1 MDDPIHTNGFIKK
14 IINSRKKDI
23 VGLAVSKATRL
34 KISKQKSKF
43 HYVISLFLIMGLS
56 SFVMNSFKLFWFK
69 FKKFISNFIP
79 FISSPSILNYA
90 SQNNIETYVTE
101 TVNDKPFL
109 DYLKKMK
116 PDVIINQTQD
126 ILKKDFLSI
135 SNIAVINRHNSLL
148 PKNRGRITPFWVLY
162 KSEKETGV
170 SIHVVTEELDAGDI
184 IVQKK
189 FKIRSNDDFNTIV
202 KKNYLL
208 APIAMLKA
216 LDILELGTRER
227 IINDNNEASYNTTPT
242 LEEALKFRDIRRV
255 RDFFKVLIS

>member
-1 MDDPIHTNGFIKK
+1 
-14 IINSRKKDI
+14 
-23 VGLAVSKATRL
+23 
-34 KISKQKSKF
+34 
-43 HYVISLFLIMGLS
+43 
-56 SFVMNSFKLFWFK
+56 
-69 FKKFISNFIP
+69 
-79 FISSPSILNYA
+79 
-90 SQNNIETYVTE
+90 
-101 TVNDKPFL
+101 
-109 DYLKKMK
+109 MK

-208 APIAMLKA
+208 APFAMLKA
-216 LDILELGTRER
+216 LDILELGKRER

-242 LEEALKFRDIRRV
+242 LEEALKFRNIRRV
-255 RDFFKVLIS
+255 RDFFKVLIT